1 MATMS
6 IGKETFGIGKGDFSA
21 KFSRIVNA
29 HRAGSKLIGEPR
41 NFIVTAC
48 RLTARFSK
56 VANEDGIEVRVENY
70 QCGPRK
76 VKMVI
81 LKRPDGFKQPVPKNQ
96 LVDQLYPPR
105 ETVRKPNLER
115 KHVSSVRAAMRQI
128 VDSQL
133 RRYRKTIEYPLECYV
148 TGRMLRPGMRVDIDH
163 LGKPFV
169 QLADEW
175 IESLGLT
182 YCDLALC
189 GPPNLKRFKEAKY
202 NDAWSIFHE
211 DNARLIAVC
220 ATANRSKGSGDYTTP
235 SEVLGSFRKEDP
247 DEIDLEF

>member
-1 MATMS
+1 MS
-6 IGKETFGIGKGDFSA
+6 IGKETFGIGKGEFSQ
-21 KFSRIVNA
+21 KLSRMINA
-29 HRAGSKLIGEPR
+29 HRSGSKILGQPR
-41 NFIVTAC
+41 DFVITAC
-48 RLTARFSK
+48 RLASRFSK
-56 VANEDGIEVRVENY
+56 VANEDGVEVRIENY
-70 QCGPRK
+70 PCGPRK

-81 LKRPDGFKQPVPKNQ
+81 LKRADGFKQPVPKNQ

-128 VDSQL
+128 VDAQL
-133 RRYRKTIEYPLECYV
+133 RRYRKTLEYPIECYV
-148 TGRMLRPGMRVDIDH
+148 TGKQLRPGMRVDIDH

-175 IESLGLT
+175 VESLGLT
-182 YCDLALC
+182 YCDLSLQ

-220 ATANRSKGSGDYTTP
+220 AAANRSKGSGGYTTP
-235 SEVLGSFRKEDP
+235 PEIFGSFKKQDP
-247 DEIDLEF
+247 DDIDLEF

>member
-1 MATMS
+1 MS
-6 IGKETFGIGKGDFSA
+6 IGKDTFGIGKGDFSS

-41 NFIVTAC
+41 NFIITAC
-48 RLTARFSK
+48 RLASRFSK
-56 VANEDGIEVRVENY
+56 VANEPDVEVRVENW

-76 VKMVI
+76 VKMAI

-115 KHVSSVRAAMRQI
+115 KHVSSVRAAMRQL
-128 VDSQL
+128 VDAQL
-133 RRYRKTIEYPLECYV
+133 RRYRSSLEYPIECHV
-148 TGRMLRPGMRVDIDH
+148 TGKSLRPGMRVDIDH

-175 IESLGLT
+175 VSSLGIT
-182 YCDLALC
+182 YCDLTLC

-202 NDAWSIFHE
+202 NDAWQIFHE

-220 ATANRSKGSGDYTTP
+220 AAANRSKGASGYETP
-235 SEVLGSFRKEDP
+235 SDVLGSFAKTSDE
-247 DEIDLEF
+247 EIDLAF